1 MNPVPPWIK
10 TRMIRAYPDNHDS
23 LWIAPD
29 MTNHRWLKP
38 IIDQLRQGI
47 SPEKIAL
54 TVALGIVLGIIPALG
69 TTVILCTL
77 AAVTLRLNLPAI
89 QLVNGLVYPLQLIL
103 LIPFY
108 RLGAWMFG
116 ADVST
121 FSLNGVVS
129 LIRSG
134 MGQAVRT
141 LWVVTLHALV
151 AWLVLGAV
159 AAGILYV
166 VLIPVV
172 RHIWKRVQPGMEVT
186 R

>member
-1 MNPVPPWIK
+1 
-10 TRMIRAYPDNHDS
+10 
-23 LWIAPD
+23 
-29 MTNHRWLKP
+29 MTTHRWLKP

-47 SPEKIAL
+47 SPQKIAL
-54 TVALGIVLGIIPALG
+54 TIALGIVLGITPALG
-69 TTVILCTL
+69 TTVLLCTL
-77 AAVTLRLNLPAI
+77 AAVVLRLNLPAI

-121 FSLNGVVS
+121 ISLNGVVT

-134 MGQAVRT
+134 VWQAVRT

-151 AWLVLGAV
+151 AWLALGAV
-159 AAGILYV
+159 ASAILYV
-166 VLIPVV
+166 VLVPVV
-172 RHIWKRVQPGMEVT
+172 RGIWRKVQPKPASVELG
-186 R
+186 